1 MNQISCNGFLNGKH
15 CSYPGIL
22 LYENMPYCIKHYKI
36 VREKGDKMSQKNRN
50 IVLVDEIKHRISDL
64 DNIDD
69 LNIIKNLVGV
79 QRKYLAQKNAFGLVK
94 GDKVK
99 ITGSSKIEEG
109 TIEKI
114 NRTRAVV
121 MVGNTGWNVPFEM
134 IRKISNE

>member
-1 MNQISCNGFLNGKH
+1 MSKIDDIRGK
-15 CSYPGIL
+15 
-22 LYENMPYCIKHYKI
+22 
-36 VREKGDKMSQKNRN
+36 
-50 IVLVDEIKHRISDL
+50 ISDL

-69 LNIIKNLVGV
+69 LNTIRDIIKN
-79 QRKYLAQKNAFGLVK
+79 QRKYLAQKNAFNLIK

-99 ITGSSKIEEG
+99 IVGSGKIQEG

-134 IRKISNE
+134 LRKI

>member
-1 MNQISCNGFLNGKH
+1 
-15 CSYPGIL
+15 
-22 LYENMPYCIKHYKI
+22 
-36 VREKGDKMSQKNRN
+36 MSKKNWN
-50 IVLVDEIKHRISDL
+50 KVLVDDIRNKISDL

-69 LNIIKNLVGV
+69 LNTIRDIIKN
-79 QRKYLAQKNAFGLVK
+79 QRKYLAQKNAFNLIK

-99 ITGSSKIEEG
+99 IVGSGKIQEG

-134 IRKISNE
+134 IRKL